1 MRATSGQLTPC
12 LYSAAGKNSMLPMK
26 GLGVT
31 DKAIASPDVV
41 AVTVLVRDSLD

>member
-12 LYSAAGKNSMLPMK
+12 LYSAAGKNSLLPMK

-31 DKAIASPDVV
+31 DKAIASPRQSGCRCGYSSS
-41 AVTVLVRDSLD
+41 A